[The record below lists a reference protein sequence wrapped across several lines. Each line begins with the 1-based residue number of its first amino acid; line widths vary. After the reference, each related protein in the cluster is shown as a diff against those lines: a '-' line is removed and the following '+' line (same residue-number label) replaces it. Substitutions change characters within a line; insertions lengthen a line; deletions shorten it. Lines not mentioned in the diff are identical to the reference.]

1 MLITLSF
8 NEIKSIIFKKTNNRV
23 NLDFSY
29 VSRDIIKVSY
39 KPVAFLPAVG
49 INLKIDEINNSRACL
64 SYETNNAIEMVIK
77 GLVTFLDNNIPK
89 EIVELN
95 TYNQQVMIHLN
106 KIEQLQ
112 KPLEMMEIQDV
123 YFEDGNISAEVKLNI

>member
-39 KPVAFLPAVG
+39 KHVAFLPAVG